1 MIKWKRVACV
11 MFTGEY
17 NHTID
22 IKGRII
28 VPAKFRSELGSE
40 FVITV
45 GLDGCLFIYPQKEFD
60 ELATKLAQLPGTA
73 QARKLQRY
81 IMSSAACVEV
91 DKQGRI
97 LIPSVLREF
106 SELQKDVVLIGV
118 GSRVEIWS
126 KERWEGTASYEDM
139 DEIAEHME
147 ELGLGI

>member
-1 MIKWKRVACV
+1 

-17 NHTID
+17 NHSID

-28 VPAKFRSELGSE
+28 VPAKFRDELGGE

-45 GLDGCLFIYPQKEFD
+45 GLDGCLFIYTQNQFD
-60 ELATKLAQLPGTA
+60 ELASKLGQLPGTA

-97 LIPSVLREF
+97 LIPIKLREYAA
-106 SELQKDVVLIGV
+106 LDKDVVFAGV
-118 GSRVEIWS
+118 NNKIEIWS
-126 KERWEGTASYEDM
+126 KERWDDANDFSNI
-139 DEIAEHME
+139 DEAADALAEF
-147 ELGLGI
+147 GLSF

>member
-97 LIPSVLREF
+97 LIPIKLREYAGVD
-106 SELQKDVVLIGV
+106 KDVVFAGV
-118 GSRVEIWS
+118 NNKIEIWS
-126 KERWEGTASYEDM
+126 KDRW
-139 DEIAEHME
+139 DEANDFSNIDDAADALAEF
-147 ELGLGI
+147 GLSF